1 MKPMKFTL
9 KFAFLACMVFLT
21 GCPAPTIHSQVSRDD
36 QTGALTEKQQRLLLG
51 TIESL

>member
-21 GCPAPTIHSQVSRDD
+21 GCPGPNNTQSGLPR
-36 QTGALTEKQQRLLLG
+36 
-51 TIESL
+51 